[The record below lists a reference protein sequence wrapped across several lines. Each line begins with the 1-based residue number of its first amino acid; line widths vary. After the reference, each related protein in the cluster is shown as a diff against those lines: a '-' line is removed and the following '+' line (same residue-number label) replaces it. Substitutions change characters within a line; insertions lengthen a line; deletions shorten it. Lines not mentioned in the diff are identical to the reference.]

1 MRKGI
6 WILAAVLV
14 WTVWPAGTPAA
25 EAAQEIFAVR
35 AEKTEDEKAVAGERT
50 DEGSAEGQ
58 QVREL
63 MEALDVSELD
73 ELMEEADLPED
84 MSFGDLVMDLL
95 EGDGTA
101 WDAIGFYIY
110 HIFFGQWQENRS
122 FLVQILFLVVGFALL
137 KNFARVFDQ
146 GYVSQVCFLLVYC
159 LLMVLLM
166 RSLFVLNEVVSDTI
180 NTVIDFMTA
189 FIPVFATTMVLVS
202 GDATAAGFYQMGF
215 LVIYILQ
222 WVLGYFL
229 VPFVRI
235 YVLVGLINQIMDE
248 APFGKLSELMSTG
261 ILWCLKLVTSLVLG
275 LNIIKNAIAP
285 LQDSLTRSTL
295 RRSLSLIPGVGST
308 LSAASDLFLA
318 SGGIIRNGVG
328 MAALVALVGICAV
341 PLIKLIGMTFL
352 YKLLGA
358 VVEPVADKRV
368 SGALHVVS
376 SGSSMLFRILTT
388 CIILIFLTVAMTTLL
403 GQQMSW

>member
-1 MRKGI
+1 MRKRI
-6 WILAAVLV
+6 WVLVAVVLWAVCPMDLLAAGTAGGMSFDA
-14 WTVWPAGTPAA
+14 TVDLTKEKGTDG
-25 EAAQEIFAVR
+25 EL
-35 AEKTEDEKAVAGERT
+35 AGE
-50 DEGSAEGQ
+50 E
-58 QVREL
+58 QVQEL
-63 MEALDVSELD
+63 LGELDVSEIDDL
-73 ELMEEADLPED
+73 LGKMNLPED
-84 MSFGDLVMDLL
+84 MSFGDLVMALI
-95 EGDGTA
+95 EGEDTA
-101 WDAIGFYIY
+101 WDSIFSYIY
-110 HIFFGQWQENRS
+110 NIFFGQWQENKS
-122 FLVQILFLVVGFALL
+122 FLIQILFLVVGFALL
-137 KNFARVFDQ
+137 KNFAQVFDR

-166 RSLFVLNEVVSDTI
+166 RSLFVLNEIVSDTI

-215 LVIYILQ
+215 LIIYILQ
-222 WVLGYFL
+222 WVLGYVL

-235 YVLVGLINQIMDE
+235 YVLVGLMNQIMDD

-285 LQDSLTRSTL
+285 LQDSLTRNTL
-295 RRSLSLIPGVGST
+295 RRSLSLIPGLGST

-328 MAALVALVGICAV
+328 MAALVVLVVICAV
-341 PLIKLIGMTFL
+341 PLIKLICMTFL

-358 VVEPVADKRV
+358 VVEPVADKKI

-376 SGSSMLFRILTT
+376 NGSSMLFRILTT